1 MARCIIGQ
9 LQNMQN
15 PWSVWFRFDP
25 TVGLWVG
32 VSSGARHDVK
42 QTQAGSRGRKR
53 DHSLAT
59 CAYVNKWGVNLS
71 TCLLC
76 TTCVIYDWLSTCV
89 AWFSYVSDYGFLFFE
104 MQHCWSERKN
114 CRKKKHKGL
123 RFKHMLDRLI
133 RLAWEAK
140 RDMKALFQA
149 YAWYVVFGLKD
160 GNGKEKETKSI
171 VTGMPFLPILSNL

>member
-1 MARCIIGQ
+1 MALFASLIIRLFQ
-9 LQNMQN
+9 LVFSGGTVFFSHNNCFGLFFQQSERAYMQN

-89 AWFSYVSDYGFLFFE
+89 AWFSYVSDYGFIL
-104 MQHCWSERKN
+104 WN
-114 CRKKKHKGL
+114 AAL
-123 RFKHMLDRLI
+123 LI
-133 RLAWEAK
+133 WKIELQEKETQRTS
-140 RDMKALFQA
+140 FQA
-149 YAWYVVFGLKD
+149 YAR
-160 GNGKEKETKSI
+160 
-171 VTGMPFLPILSNL
+171 